1 MKRFAAKAPRSASA
15 QALLENRDAARELFN
30 AVKAQRPGAPL
41 QLVSVSG
48 LRFRTDARIRKLPA
62 ND

>member
-1 MKRFAAKAPRSASA
+1 MKRFAAKAPRSAKA
-15 QALLENRDAARELFN
+15 QVLLENRDVARELFN
-30 AVKAQRPGAPL
+30 AVKAQRPGTPL

-48 LRFRTDARIRKLPA
+48 MRFRTDARTRKIPA